1 MKTAQ
6 KWQEELAGETS
17 IESIKAIQADALLH
31 AAAFV
36 KSNLGISWSICG
48 MENSL
53 ISEAIKLYA
62 NEELSSGRAAEP
74 RQQTEADARRLLE

>member
-6 KWQEELAGETS
+6 EWQEELAGETS
-17 IESIKAIQADALLH
+17 IESIQAIQADALRH

-36 KSNLGISWSICG
+36 KSNLGRSWSICG

-53 ISEAIKLYA
+53 LSEAMA
-62 NEELSSGRAAEP
+62 LSP
-74 RQQTEADARRLLE
+74 NV

>member
-6 KWQEELAGETS
+6 EWQKELSGETS
-17 IESIKAIQADALLH
+17 IEAIRAIQADALQH

-36 KSNLGISWSICG
+36 KSNLGISWSIVG

-53 ISEAIKLYA
+53 LSEAVKL
-62 NEELSSGRAAEP
+62 LSP
-74 RQQTEADARRLLE
+74 NH